1 MILPTE
7 EKLELMFGQSRGAHN
22 LRRWPNGVVPYTID
36 WVLGIP
42 YQFLCLYMIISYFHT
57 SIYSLFHNLNLASI
71 LKLCAIYGLTYS
83 TTLHFQ
89 LGWAYPLTLS
99 IHLWS
104 SWWLFA
110 VFWLPL
116 CGSYC
121 PSIVC
126 HSSYLLVSSRQFPFQ
141 SSSEVYNVPNLC
153 FFSRL
158 RVV

>member
-89 LGWAYPLTLS
+89 LGWAYPPTSSPLVVLVTFCCLLVATLWFLLS
-99 IHLWS
+99 INS
-104 SWWLFA
+104 
-110 VFWLPL
+110 LPL
-116 CGSYC
+116 
-121 PSIVC
+121 
-126 HSSYLLVSSRQFPFQ
+126 
-141 SSSEVYNVPNLC
+141 
-153 FFSRL
+153 
-158 RVV
+158 